1 MRLDVL
7 LAARGLSR
15 SRTEAQGLIRSGNV
29 RVNGRVLTQCSAQV
43 LEDAEVEVTSDC
55 PYVSRGGKKL
65 EAALDAFSLDPTGQ
79 VCMDIGASTGGF
91 TDCLLQRGAK
101 CVYAVENGHGQ
112 LAPSLAADPRV
123 YSYEHYHAK
132 NLRADDFPEVP
143 TFYTMDVSFISQT
156 LLLPAIAAIMPQ
168 GARLVSLIKPQFEA
182 GRAYI
187 GTRGVVRSREGH
199 RLACERVLLTA
210 RGLSLAQ
217 GKVIQSPIEGGDGNR
232 EYLVCFTKEA

>member
-7 LAARGLSR
+7 LAKRGLSR
-15 SRTEAQGLIRSGNV
+15 SRTEAQRLIHSGNV
-29 RVNGRVLTQCSAQV
+29 RVNGCVLTQCSAQV
-43 LEDAEVEVTSDC
+43 SEDAEVDASSDC

-65 EAALDAFSLDPTGQ
+65 EAALDAFSLDPAGQ

-112 LAPSLAADPRV
+112 LASTLVADPRV

-132 NLRADDFPEVP
+132 NLRAADFPELP

-156 LLLPAIAAIMPQ
+156 LLLPSIAAVMPQ

-182 GRAYI
+182 GRTYI
-187 GTRGVVRSREGH
+187 GRNGVVRSEEGR
-199 RLACERVLLTA
+199 RLACERVLLSA
-210 RGLSLAQ
+210 RELSLIP